1 MAQDYSDFI
10 FKKSQY
16 YSDHGFE
23 PLDIP
28 DFLFDYQK
36 HLLTWSLMK
45 GRGAMFADCGLGKTP
60 MQLVWSNNVLRKT
73 NKRVLILTPIA
84 VGGQTIQEGNKFGI
98 DLIRSRDGRINGT
111 GIYVTNYEQL
121 HKFNPNDFGA
131 VVCDESSILKHFS
144 GVTQKTVTRFMSK
157 IPYRLL
163 CTATAS
169 PNDYTELGT
178 SSEALGYL
186 GYSDMIT
193 RFFKLNDKKRSRMND
208 VKLARAVKE
217 ANTQSNYFQKLSYR
231 VSQQIEQ
238 YRLKGHAEEPFW
250 KWICSW
256 ARACRKPSDLGF
268 SDEGFLLPKLIEKD
282 HTIMPDR
289 PADGMLF
296 TVRAL
301 GLAQERE
308 ERRRTLNQRCEYVAD
323 LVNHKRPAVIWCHMN
338 PEGKLLNEIIP
349 DSVEVSGATSDEER
363 EEIYLA
369 FAKGEIKKLITKP
382 KIGAWG
388 MNWQHCH
395 DTVTFASHSWEQ
407 YYQSI
412 RRFWRFGQ
420 KHAVTVHR
428 VATEGEKHIQANM
441 NRKALAT
448 DKMFTELVK
457 HMNDAM
463 HIERKEYSL
472 TPTLPTWIK

>member
-1 MAQDYSDFI
+1 MNYNDFI
-10 FKKSQY
+10 YQKSQLGE
-16 YSDHGFE
+16 DAGFK
-23 PLDIP
+23 PISIP
-28 DFLFDYQK
+28 DFLFDFQK
-36 HLLTWSLMK
+36 HLIDWSLTK
-45 GRGAMFADCGLGKTP
+45 GRSAIFADCGLGKTP
-60 MQLVWSNNVLRKT
+60 MQLVWADNVMQKT

-84 VGGQTIQEGNKFGI
+84 VGGQTVAEGEKFKI
-98 DLIRSRDGRINGT
+98 ECFRSRNGDIKGT
-111 GIYVTNYEQL
+111 GIYITNYEQL
-121 HKFNPNDFGA
+121 HNFDPKDFGA

-144 GVTQKTVTRFMSK
+144 GATQKQVTRFMSK

-193 RFFKLNDKKRSRMND
+193 RFFKMDDKKRHRMND
-208 VKLARAVKE
+208 VKLARS
-217 ANTQSNYFQKLSYR
+217 ANTGDYYAKLAYR
-231 VSQQIEQ
+231 VAQQIGN
-238 YRLKGHAEEPFW
+238 YRFKGHAEEPFW

-268 SDEGFLLPKLIEKD
+268 SDDGFTLPELLEHEHIITPN
-282 HTIMPDR
+282 R

-301 GLAQERE
+301 GLGQERE
-308 ERRRTLNQRCEYVAD
+308 ERKRTLEQRCEYVAE
-323 LVNHKRPAVIWCHMN
+323 LVSHDRPAVVWCHMN
-338 PEGKLLNEIIP
+338 PEGELLNKLIP
-349 DSVEVSGATSDEER
+349 GSVEISGSTSADAR

-369 FAKGEIKKLITKP
+369 FSRGEIKKLITKP

-395 DTVTFASHSWEQ
+395 DTVTFASHSFEQ

-420 KHAVTVHR
+420 QHPVTAHI
-428 VATEGEKHIQANM
+428 VATEGEKHISDNM
-441 NRKALAT
+441 RRKAEAT
-448 DKMFTELVK
+448 NKMFMALVK
-457 HMNDAM
+457 HMNESIHLKRND
-463 HIERKEYSL
+463 HNLK
-472 TPTLPTWIK
+472 PTLPSWLSKNN